1 MRKGQDTRCRIPFA
15 RGFVAVRDVECLTAG
30 LNRPSFGLIF
40 EPGMKQLVRFCLI
53 VSVALATGS
62 QIGSAESKRSQAD
75 TTKSR
80 QQKNP
85 VLRGVHLMLGSD
97 SQAAALQEQL
107 PKLAALGVNAL
118 ILETDYNY
126 EFKSHPELSS
136 PGCVTQ
142 ARAHKLA
149 AEARRLGIRLI
160 PEINCLGHQS
170 WSKTTL
176 SLLEKHPEFDETPG
190 QFPNNTNIYCRSWCP
205 QYPEVNKVVF
215 ALVDEVV
222 NAFETDAFHA
232 GMDEVFIIAS
242 EHCPRCRGGDP
253 ATLFAKAVNDFHYH
267 IVKERKWEMFLWAD
281 RLLDARTMGY
291 GEWESA
297 RNGTA
302 GAVDLIPKDIVLCD
316 WHYELRTNYPSVPFL
331 VEKGFRVWPAGWKS
345 LPAAQA
351 FSEFARRQNSS
362 LVVGYLCT
370 TWGAVKIPSLAE
382 WPPLVDVMKE
392 WK

>member
-1 MRKGQDTRCRIPFA
+1 M
-15 RGFVAVRDVECLTAG
+15 E
-30 LNRPSFGLIF
+30 
-40 EPGMKQLVRFCLI
+40 
-53 VSVALATGS
+53 
-62 QIGSAESKRSQAD
+62 
-75 TTKSR
+75 
-80 QQKNP
+80 
-85 VLRGVHLMLGSD
+85 
-97 SQAAALQEQL
+97 
-107 PKLAALGVNAL
+107 
-118 ILETDYNY
+118 
-126 EFKSHPELSS
+126 
-136 PGCVTQ
+136 
-142 ARAHKLA
+142 AH
-149 AEARRLGIRLI
+149 RLGIRLI
-160 PEINCLGHQS
+160 PQINCLGHQS

-176 SLLEKHPEFDETPG
+176 SLLVKYPEFDETPG

-205 QYPEVNKVVF
+205 QNPEVNKVVF
-215 ALVDEVV
+215 ALVDELV

-242 EHCPRCRGGDP
+242 EHCPRCKGGDP
-253 ATLFAKAVNDFHYH
+253 AKLFAKAVNDLHDH
-267 IVKERKWEMFLWAD
+267 IVKERKWEMFLWGD
-281 RLLDARTMGY
+281 RLLDAKTMGY

-331 VEKGFRVWPAGWKS
+331 VEKGFRVWPSGWKS

-351 FSEFARRQNSS
+351 FSEFSRQQKSS

-370 TWGAVKIPSLAE
+370 TWGTVRIPALAE

>member
-1 MRKGQDTRCRIPFA
+1 
-15 RGFVAVRDVECLTAG
+15 
-30 LNRPSFGLIF
+30 
-40 EPGMKQLVRFCLI
+40 
-53 VSVALATGS
+53 
-62 QIGSAESKRSQAD
+62 
-75 TTKSR
+75 
-80 QQKNP
+80 
-85 VLRGVHLMLGSD
+85 LRGVHLMLGSD
-97 SQAAALQEQL
+97 SQAAALQEQM
-107 PKLAALGVNAL
+107 PKLASAGVNAL
-118 ILETDYNY
+118 VLETDYNF

-142 ARAHKLA
+142 ARAHELA

-176 SLLEKHPEFDETPG
+176 PLLAKHPEFDETPG

-205 QYPEVNKVVF
+205 QNPEVNKVVF
-215 ALVDEVV
+215 ALVDELV
-222 NAFETDAFHA
+222 NAFEATAFHA
-232 GMDEVFIIAS
+232 GMDEVFLIAS
-242 EHCPRCRGGDP
+242 EHCPRCKGGDP
-253 ATLFAKAVNDFHYH
+253 AKLFAKAVNDFHHH
-267 IVKERKWEMFLWAD
+267 IVKERKWEMYLWAD

-331 VEKGFRVWPAGWKS
+331 VGKGFRVWPAGWKS

-351 FSEFARRQNSS
+351 FSKFSRQQNSG

-370 TWGAVKIPSLAE
+370 TWGAVKIPALAE
-382 WPPLVDVMKE
+382 WPPLLEVMKE
-392 WK
+392 WN

>member
-1 MRKGQDTRCRIPFA
+1 MTG
-15 RGFVAVRDVECLTAG
+15 AG
-30 LNRPSFGLIF
+30 LNRLSLGLIF
-40 EPGMKQLVRFCLI
+40 EDSMKHSTPFCLFA
-53 VSVALATGS
+53 SLALAAVC
-62 QIGSAESKRSQAD
+62 QIASADSKPLQAE

-80 QQKNP
+80 QHKNP

-97 SQAAALQEQL
+97 LQAGALQEQL
-107 PKLAALGVNAL
+107 PKLAASGVNAL
-118 ILETDYNY
+118 VLETDYNF

-136 PGCVTQ
+136 PDCVTQ

-149 AEARRLGIRLI
+149 ADARRLGIRLI

-176 SLLEKHPEFDETPG
+176 SLLKKHPEFDETPG

-205 QYPEVNKVVF
+205 QNPDVNKVVF
-215 ALVDEVV
+215 ALVDELVDG
-222 NAFETDAFHA
+222 FETDAFHA

-242 EHCPRCRGGDP
+242 EHCPRCKGGDP
-253 ATLFAKAVNDFHYH
+253 AKLFAKAVNDFHQH

-281 RLLDARTMGY
+281 RLLDAKTMGY

-331 VEKGFRVWPAGWKS
+331 VEKGFHVWPASWKS
-345 LPAAQA
+345 LPAARA
-351 FSEFARRQNSS
+351 FSEFARQQKSG

-370 TWGAVKIPSLAE
+370 TWGAVQIPALAE
-382 WPPLVDVMKE
+382 WPPLVEAMKE